1 MWQPIGGGAATIP
14 ASPPPVRRG
23 SRRKG
28 SVEAE
33 LWRAVHPSWLDTIL
47 MGARELAREGWRTRR
62 AGGASPRLG
71 RLALDVLA
79 ELARVTDWA
88 TGRCEPSY
96 DELAARAGAS
106 RSGVALALT
115 ELHAAGLLTWARR
128 YEDTGQE
135 HGPGPRVRQ
144 VSNAYALRLPAAAEA
159 ALAHAGEVMA
169 VVVARARARRE
180 VERQERAARWAEAR
194 ARKEAEREAVR
205 QRHER
210 ASETWKPGSPVARTD
225 DRERWRSVLSTI
237 QYGRPP
243 PADDSGERES
253 KD

>member
-1 MWQPIGGGAATIP
+1 MQPIGAAFAADP
-14 ASPPPVRRG
+14 PPPVRRG
-23 SRRKG
+23 SRPKG

-47 MGARELAREGWRTRR
+47 TGARALAREGWRTRR
-62 AGGASPRLG
+62 AGGAAPRLG

-106 RSGVALALT
+106 RSGVALALA
-115 ELHAAGLLTWARR
+115 ELHAAGLVTWARR
-128 YEDTGQE
+128 YEETGQE

-144 VSNAYALRLPAAAEA
+144 VSNAYALRLPPAAEA
-159 ALAHAGEVMA
+159 ALARAGEVA
-169 VVVARARARRE
+169 SVIAARTLARRE

-194 ARKEAEREAVR
+194 ARKETEREAAR
-205 QRHER
+205 QRRER
-210 ASETWKPGSPVARTD
+210 ATETWKPGSPAARAS
-225 DRERWRSVLSTI
+225 DRERWRSVLSSI
-237 QYGRPP
+237 QFERPP
-243 PADDSGERES
+243 PAEGSGKRES